1 MWAMTM
7 PAGENTTLK
16 PCSFSHL
23 PAGDENM
30 IRRLSPRSRYGRDKV
45 SSMMMP
51 DSSLKGME
59 VRVRAY
65 AVGSARDITIRVE
78 RLAVAALHN
87 RDFVVWTGHFVF
99 LLSVFGH
106 RKSRIPFQ
114 ISCLLCRWGRRVFS
128 NTFT

>member
-1 MWAMTM
+1 VIISTD
-7 PAGENTTLK
+7 L
-16 PCSFSHL
+16 L
-23 PAGDENM
+23 PAAV
-30 IRRLSPRSRYGRDKV
+30 V
-45 SSMMMP
+45 S
-51 DSSLKGME
+51 GGGN
-59 VRVRAY
+59 R
-65 AVGSARDITIRVE
+65 

>member
-1 MWAMTM
+1 
-7 PAGENTTLK
+7 
-16 PCSFSHL
+16 
-23 PAGDENM
+23 
-30 IRRLSPRSRYGRDKV
+30 
-45 SSMMMP
+45 
-51 DSSLKGME
+51 
-59 VRVRAY
+59 
-65 AVGSARDITIRVE
+65 
-78 RLAVAALHN
+78 VAALHN